1 MLKAGLGL
9 LYSIDLVKKGKFDLQ
24 LVREKLNSSLLS
36 DVLDG
41 MGIRSQCMTQGIRP
55 TYPGAVVVGTAHTM
69 LMVDIHEPEQD
80 TFKLQLEGIDALKK
94 DDLMVVASNG
104 SISAALWGELLSTA
118 ALCRGA
124 SGAVIDGLA
133 RDIRQIEE
141 MKFPVFAAGVRP
153 ISSKGRVV
161 AIGYGCR
168 IRCGGVNVE
177 EGDLIVGDVDGV
189 TVVPDT
195 AIEEAVERALK
206 RASSEKKTRKELLEG
221 STLSTVYAKYGTI

>member
-1 MLKAGLGL
+1 MLKAGLWL
-9 LYSIDLVKKGKFDLQ
+9 LYSIDLVKKDKIDLQ

-94 DDLMVVASNG
+94 DNLMVVASNG

-118 ALCRGA
+118 AHCRGA

-195 AIEEAVERALK
+195 AVEEAVERALK

-221 STLSTVYAKYGTI
+221 STLSAVYAKYGTI

>member
-9 LYSIDLVKKGKFDLQ
+9 LYSIDLVKKDKVDLQ
-24 LVREKLNSSLLS
+24 IVREKLNSSLLS

-104 SISAALWGELLSTA
+104 STSAALWGELLSTA
-118 ALCRGA
+118 AQCRGA

-177 EGDLIVGDVDGV
+177 EGDLIVGDIDGV

-195 AIEEAVERALK
+195 AIEEAIERALK
-206 RASSEKKTRKELLEG
+206 RASSEKKTRKELLAG

>member
-1 MLKAGLGL
+1 M
-9 LYSIDLVKKGKFDLQ
+9 VKKGKIDLA

-41 MGIRSQCMTQGIRP
+41 MGIRNQCMGPGIRP
-55 TYPGAVVVGTAHTM
+55 VYPCAIVVGRAHTM
-69 LMVDIHEPEQD
+69 LMVEIHEPEQD

-94 DDLMVVASNG
+94 DDIMVVSSNG
-104 SISAALWGELLSTA
+104 SSSAALWGELLSTA
-118 ALCRGA
+118 AKCRGA

-133 RDIRQIEE
+133 RDIKQIEE
-141 MKFPVFAAGVRP
+141 MKFPVFAAGIRP

-177 EGDLIVGDVDGV
+177 EGDLVVGDIDGI

-195 AIEEAVERALK
+195 AIEEAVERALE
-206 RASSEKKTRKELLEG
+206 RASSEKKTRKELLAG
-221 STLSTVYAKYGTI
+221 STLSAVYSKYGTL

>member
-1 MLKAGLGL
+1 MYGIL
-9 LYSIDLVKKGKFDLQ
+9 IILVKKGKLDLG

-41 MGIRSQCMTQGIRP
+41 MGIRNQCMAQEIRP
-55 TYPGAVVVGTAHTM
+55 AYPGAVVVGRAHTM
-69 LMVDIHEPEQD
+69 LMVDQHEPEQD
-80 TFKLQLEGIDALKK
+80 TFKLQLEGIDSLKT

-104 SISAALWGELLSTA
+104 STSAALWGELLSTA
-118 ALCRGA
+118 AKCRGA
-124 SGAVIDGLA
+124 TGAVIDGLA

-153 ISSKGRVV
+153 ISSKGRVI

-168 IRCGGVNVE
+168 IKCGGVYVE

-195 AIEEAVERALK
+195 AIEEAVERALV
-206 RASSEKKTRKELLEG
+206 RASSEKKTRKELLAG
-221 STLSTVYAKYGTI
+221 STLSAVYAKYGTI

>member
-1 MLKAGLGL
+1 M
-9 LYSIDLVKKGKFDLQ
+9 VKNCKIDLQ

-41 MGIRSQCMTQGIRP
+41 MGIRSQCMLQSIHP

-69 LMVDIHEPEQD
+69 LMVDIHEPDQD

-104 SISAALWGELLSTA
+104 STSAALWGELLSTA
-118 ALCRGA
+118 ARCRGA

-133 RDIRQIEE
+133 RDIKQIEE

-168 IRCGGVNVE
+168 IRCGGVNIE
-177 EGDLIVGDVDGV
+177 EGDLVVGDVDGV
-189 TVVPDT
+189 TVIPDT
-195 AIEEAVERALK
+195 AAEEAVERALE
-206 RASSEKKTRKELLEG
+206 RASSERKTRKELLAG
-221 STLSTVYAKYGTI
+221 STLSEVYTKYGTI

>member
-1 MLKAGLGL
+1 M
-9 LYSIDLVKKGKFDLQ
+9 VKKGKIDLA

-41 MGIRSQCMTQGIRP
+41 MGIRNQCMGLGIRP
-55 TYPGAVVVGTAHTM
+55 VYPCAIVVGRAHTM
-69 LMVDIHEPEQD
+69 LMVEIYEPEQD

-94 DDLMVVASNG
+94 DDIMVVSSNG
-104 SISAALWGELLSTA
+104 SSSAALWGELLSTA
-118 ALCRGA
+118 AKCRGA

-133 RDIRQIEE
+133 RDIKQIED
-141 MKFPVFAAGVRP
+141 MKFPVFAAGIRP

-177 EGDLIVGDVDGV
+177 EGDLVVGDVDGI

-195 AIEEAVERALK
+195 AIEEAVERALE
-206 RASSEKKTRKELLEG
+206 RASSEKKTRKELLAG
-221 STLSTVYAKYGTI
+221 STLSAVYSKYGTI

>member
-1 MLKAGLGL
+1 MDKHGK
-9 LYSIDLVKKGKFDLQ
+9 IDLT

-41 MGIRSQCMTQGIRP
+41 MGIRNQCMAQGIRP
-55 TYPGAVVVGTAHTM
+55 AYPGAAVVGRAHTM

-80 TFKLQLEGIDALKK
+80 TFKLQLEGIDALKG

-104 SISAALWGELLSTA
+104 STTAALWGELLSTA
-118 ALCRGA
+118 ARCRGA

-133 RDIRQIEE
+133 RDVRQLEE
-141 MKFPVFAAGVRP
+141 MKFPVFASGFRP

-168 IRCGGVNVE
+168 IKCGGVYVE
-177 EGDLIVGDVDGV
+177 EGDLVVGDVDGV

-195 AIEEAVERALK
+195 AVEEAVERALE
-206 RASSEKKTRKELLEG
+206 RASSERVTRKELLAG
-221 STLSTVYAKYGTI
+221 AKLSEVYAKYGTI

>member
-1 MLKAGLGL
+1 MLKVGHGVI
-9 LYSIDLVKKGKFDLQ
+9 YSIDLVKKGKVDLQ
-24 LVREKLNSSLLS
+24 LVKEKLNSSLLS

-41 MGIRSQCMTQGIRP
+41 MGIRSQCMAQGLRP
-55 TYPGAVVVGTAHTM
+55 AYPSAVVVGTAHTM
-69 LMVDIHEPEQD
+69 LMVDIHEPEQE

-94 DDLMVVASNG
+94 DDLMVVASN
-104 SISAALWGELLSTA
+104 SSSSAALWGELLSTA
-118 ALCRGA
+118 ARCRGA

-141 MKFPVFAAGVRP
+141 MKFPVFATGVRP

-177 EGDLIVGDVDGV
+177 EGDLVVGDVDGV

-195 AIEEAVERALK
+195 AIEEAIERALE
-206 RASSEKKTRKELLEG
+206 RANSEKKTRKELLAG
-221 STLSTVYAKYGTI
+221 STLSAVYAKYGTI

>member
-1 MLKAGLGL
+1 MLDKHGK
-9 LYSIDLVKKGKFDLQ
+9 IDLT

-41 MGIRSQCMTQGIRP
+41 MGIRNQCMAQGIRP
-55 TYPGAVVVGTAHTM
+55 AYPGAAVVGRAHTM

-80 TFKLQLEGIDALKK
+80 TFKLQLEGIDALKG

-104 SISAALWGELLSTA
+104 STTAALWGELLSTA
-118 ALCRGA
+118 ARCRGA

-133 RDIRQIEE
+133 RDVRQLEE
-141 MKFPVFAAGVRP
+141 MKFPVFASGFRP

-168 IRCGGVNVE
+168 IKCGGVYVE
-177 EGDLIVGDVDGV
+177 EGDLVVGDVDGV

-195 AIEEAVERALK
+195 AVEEAVERALE
-206 RASSEKKTRKELLEG
+206 RASSERVTRKELLAG
-221 STLSTVYAKYGTI
+221 AKLSEVYAKYGTI

>member
-1 MLKAGLGL
+1 MF
-9 LYSIDLVKKGKFDLQ
+9 KKGKVDLQ
-24 LVREKLNSSLLS
+24 FIRERLNSSLLS

-41 MGIRSQCMTQGIRP
+41 MGIRNQCMAESIRP
-55 TYPGAVVVGTAHTM
+55 MYPGAVIVGNAHTM

-104 SISAALWGELLSTA
+104 STSAALWGELLSTA
-118 ALCRGA
+118 ARIRGA
-124 SGAVIDGLA
+124 SGAVIDGLS
-133 RDIRQIEE
+133 RDIGQIEE

-161 AIGYGCR
+161 SIGYGCR

-177 EGDLIVGDVDGV
+177 EGDLIVGDIDGV

-195 AIEEAVERALK
+195 AAEEAVERALEK
-206 RASSEKKTRKELLEG
+206 ATSERKTRKELLKG
-221 STLSTVYAKYGTI
+221 STLSAVYAKYGTI

>member
-1 MLKAGLGL
+1 MLKVGRES
-9 LYSIDLVKKGKFDLQ
+9 LYSINLVKKGKVDLE

-41 MGIRSQCMTQGIRP
+41 MGIRSQCMVQGIRP
-55 TYPGAVVVGTAHTM
+55 AYPGAVVVGTAHTM

-104 SISAALWGELLSTA
+104 STSAALWGELLSTA
-118 ALCRGA
+118 ARCRGA

-141 MKFPVFAAGVRP
+141 MKFPVFATGVRP

-168 IRCGGVNVE
+168 IKCGGANIE

-195 AIEEAVERALK
+195 VVEEAVEHALE
-206 RASSEKKTRKELLEG
+206 RASSERKTRKELVAG
-221 STLSTVYAKYGTI
+221 STLSAVYAKYGTI